1 MFSNLPITL
10 FAFVFTLGLVI
21 IVHELGHF
29 LVCKAVGIYV
39 KTFSLGFGPK
49 LLSRRFGETEYAL
62 SIVPFGGY
70 VKMAGE
76 GVMEEIQDTGTGQ
89 ERHYPVGTVEG
100 NREAAAGETHIP
112 EHRHFNR
119 RPAWQRLAV
128 VVAGPLANLLLAFL
142 VYTGIILQSGLVEI
156 PITRVGAVAA
166 GSPAEAAGFAVGDQ
180 VLRVDGRPVALWD
193 DVLTGLVPQDG
204 ARSAVARP
212 VPVEVMRAGRVLK
225 LTLTPRREAD
235 GRYWSIGLDPWDTVV
250 GLVQRRGP
258 ADRAGLRVGDRIE
271 AVDDSL
277 VTSFGAIA
285 QVINRKP
292 DQPVRMRWERD
303 GRSLEAEVVPERAE
317 VEPGTAI
324 GRIYF
329 ERLYERRRVGLGP
342 ALRIGFNATWGTI
355 RETVLSIA
363 RLPHLGLDA
372 VGGPIRIGQVAGEML
387 RWSFG
392 HLMQFIAFFSV
403 NLFLLNLLPIP
414 VLDGGH
420 VLFIVYELV
429 TRQRVNERVQAI
441 ATQVGLILLLLF
453 MTFVIVVDVLK
464 VTGR

>member
-1 MFSNLPITL
+1 
-10 FAFVFTLGLVI
+10 
-21 IVHELGHF
+21 
-29 LVCKAVGIYV
+29 
-39 KTFSLGFGPK
+39 
-49 LLSRRFGETEYAL
+49 
-62 SIVPFGGY
+62 
-70 VKMAGE
+70 
-76 GVMEEIQDTGTGQ
+76 
-89 ERHYPVGTVEG
+89 
-100 NREAAAGETHIP
+100 
-112 EHRHFNR
+112 
-119 RPAWQRLAV
+119 
-128 VVAGPLANLLLAFL
+128 
-142 VYTGIILQSGLVEI
+142 
-156 PITRVGAVAA
+156 
-166 GSPAEAAGFAVGDQ
+166 
-180 VLRVDGRPVALWD
+180 
-193 DVLTGLVPQDG
+193 
-204 ARSAVARP
+204 
-212 VPVEVMRAGRVLK
+212 
-225 LTLTPRREAD
+225 
-235 GRYWSIGLDPWDTVV
+235 
-250 GLVQRRGP
+250 
-258 ADRAGLRVGDRIE
+258 
-271 AVDDSL
+271 
-277 VTSFGAIA
+277 
-285 QVINRKP
+285 
-292 DQPVRMRWERD
+292 MRWERD

-342 ALRIGFNATWGTI
+342 ALRIGVNATWGTI

-363 RLPHLGLDA
+363 RLPHLGLGA

-429 TRQRVNERVQAI
+429 TRRRVNERVQAI

>member
-1 MFSNLPITL
+1 MSSNLPITL

-39 KTFSLGFGPK
+39 KTFSIGFGPK

-89 ERHYPVGTVEG
+89 ERQYPVGTVEG
-100 NREAAAGETHIP
+100 NREAAAGDTHIP

-119 RPAWQRLAV
+119 RPPWQRLAV
-128 VVAGPLANLLLAFL
+128 VVAGPLANLVLAFL

-156 PITRVGAVAA
+156 PVTRVGAVAP
-166 GSPAEAAGFAVGDQ
+166 GSPAEAAGLAVGDQ
-180 VLRVDGRPVALWD
+180 ILRVGGRPVALWD
-193 DVLTGLVPQDG
+193 DVLTGLVPEGG
-204 ARSAVARP
+204 ARDARAVP
-212 VPVEVMRAGRVLK
+212 VPLEVLRAGRLLT
-225 LTLTPRREAD
+225 LTLTPRRDAD
-235 GRYWSIGLDPWDTVV
+235 GRYWVVGLDPWDTVV
-250 GLVQRRGP
+250 GLVQRGGP
-258 ADRAGLRVGDRIE
+258 ADRAGLRSGDRIE
-271 AVDDSL
+271 AVDDST

-285 QVINRKP
+285 RVINRNP
-292 DQPVRMRWERD
+292 GQAVRMRWERD
-303 GRSLEAEVVPERAE
+303 GRSMEADVVPQRAE

-329 ERLYERRRVGLGP
+329 ERLYERRRVGPGP

-363 RLPHLGLDA
+363 RLPHLGLEA

-387 RWSFG
+387 RWSWG

-420 VLFIVYELV
+420 VLFIVYEMV
-429 TRQRVNERVQAI
+429 TRRRVHERVQAI

>member
-1 MFSNLPITL
+1 MSSNLPITL

-39 KTFSLGFGPK
+39 KTFSIGFGPK

-89 ERHYPVGTVEG
+89 ERQYPVGTVEG
-100 NREAAAGETHIP
+100 DREAAAGDTHIP

-119 RPAWQRLAV
+119 RPPWQRLAV
-128 VVAGPLANLLLAFL
+128 VVAGPVANLLLAFL

-156 PITRVGAVAA
+156 PVTRVGAVAP
-166 GSPAEAAGFAVGDQ
+166 GTPAAEAGFAVGDQ
-180 VLRVDGRPVALWD
+180 ILRVGGRAVALWD
-193 DVLTGLVPQDG
+193 DVLTGLVPMGGGREAQ
-204 ARSAVARP
+204 ARP
-212 VPVEVMRAGRVLK
+212 VPVEVMRAGKV
-225 LTLTPRREAD
+225 LTLTLTARREAD

-250 GLVQRRGP
+250 GLVQRGGP
-258 ADRAGLRVGDRIE
+258 ADRAGLRPGDRIE
-271 AVDDSL
+271 AVDDST

-285 QVINRKP
+285 RVINRKP
-292 DQPVRMRWERD
+292 GEAVRMRWERD
-303 GRSLEAEVVPERAE
+303 GRSLEAEVVPQRAE

-342 ALRIGFNATWGTI
+342 ALKIGVNATWSTI

-363 RLPHLGLDA
+363 RLPHLGLEA

-420 VLFIVYELV
+420 VLFIGYEMV
-429 TRQRVNERVQAI
+429 TRRRVHERIQAI